1 MLLILNQTLFHAQL
15 TPVIPGD
22 FQIEYD
28 PEERQ
33 ATLLHNGE
41 RVVYGVVWYGFGCQ
55 IDGKSGKI
63 TRLPSKSGRIR
74 AIFCETHLDLE
85 IRP

>member
-15 TPVIPGD
+15 TPVI
-22 FQIEYD
+22 QIDYD

-33 ATLLHNGE
+33 ATLLHNRE
-41 RVVYGVVWYGFGCQ
+41 RAWFGCQ
-55 IDGKSGKI
+55 IDGKSPVF
-63 TRLPSKSGRIR
+63 RRIR